1 MPALLS
7 MGVPRIFAGFRT
19 FSQSPSRFLIGCMSL
34 WVVGSMGQI
43 DGAEFKQPKPVCPS
57 IAPASQEPF
66 QAMKAIKIP
75 AGWKIDVFAAEPDVA
90 NIVAF
95 DVDNLGRV
103 FVCESFRQSH
113 GVTDNRNHD
122 QQWLLADL
130 AAKTVQDRIDYH
142 KRLLGE
148 SVVTYAQ
155 QDDRLRLLRDTDQDG
170 KADESV
176 VFAEGFNRIE
186 EGTGAGV
193 LSRSGKVYYTNIPKL
208 WKLTDDDGD
217 GVSDN
222 RVSLSDGYGV
232 KVALRGHDL
241 HGIIKGPDG
250 RLYFTIGDR
259 GYNVTTEDGRII
271 ADVHSGAMF
280 RCEMDG
286 SNLEVV
292 ATGLRNPQEIA
303 FNDYGD
309 FFTVDNNSDSG
320 DKARIVQLLEGG
332 DSGWR
337 MHYQY
342 LPDRGPFNRQRI
354 WEPLH
359 DDQPA
364 YIVPPVAN
372 FADGPSGL
380 AYYPG
385 TGFGDRLRDTFL
397 LCDFRGGPASSGVR
411 TFKLD
416 PAGAF
421 HRLVDQPSD
430 GDSAVA
436 NSDSDAKNS
445 SDSKLIW
452 NVLATDVAFGP
463 DGSLYVSDWV
473 NGWNGQGK
481 GRLYRITDPSQAD
494 EATVKEVQRL
504 LKSNWNTLK
513 VKRLSEL
520 LSHVD
525 RRVRLEAQWE
535 LANRSE
541 REALLGIASDP
552 DQTTLPRLHAIWGA
566 SQIARTT
573 SDDLERSKIV
583 TLLRP
588 LLASR
593 DPVIVSATA
602 EVLGN
607 QQDTESAGALRALLA
622 SPSDRVKY
630 HATMAVA
637 KLKDP
642 SGLSDVIKFL
652 VAKNNSDPAL
662 RHAAAIYL
670 STAAT
675 DDQLANLTTHPNV
688 AVRRTVVVALRKMNS
703 GKIADFLND
712 ENPLV
717 VREAACAIHDLPIR
731 VAKKSLANLSE
742 KSLKDPQVSSRV
754 INTHFRLG
762 TSESAQWL
770 AKLAGRA
777 SVPLH
782 ARIDALDALDRWGD
796 DDPRDRVLNIYRPLS
811 SCDRTDATEAI
822 DRQVDALMA
831 APDTIREKAIMV
843 AASLGAKNIV
853 SFLSKQIA
861 KPDSSSHNRA
871 TAILALARLDPD
883 AAIVIARQTKLSRG
897 SEFVLACLDIL
908 KRLDLEA
915 SIGKFI
921 EASQHRDLDVQRA
934 GWDALAVNLS
944 PDATSRIVQAVQDY
958 LNGNLPSGVQL
969 NVLEAATGRLDAK
982 LQANLRQHQTTI
994 AEADSLGPWLASLDG
1009 GDPEQG
1015 KKLFFEKSELSCVRC
1030 HQVDGVGG
1038 NVGPVL
1044 TNIGNLK
1051 DRRYLLESIA
1061 IPDASI
1067 AKGYETTVVANDSG
1081 EIYSGVV
1088 KSENDDEIELILS
1101 DGSVATIDLEE
1112 IVARKKGVSSM
1123 PEDLEKSL
1131 SARELRDLVAYLASL
1146 KKDEVA
1152 SQSLH

>member
-1 MPALLS
+1 MFWNLFG
-7 MGVPRIFAGFRT
+7 MDRIE
-19 FSQSPSRFLIGCMSL
+19 
-34 WVVGSMGQI
+34 
-43 DGAEFKQPKPVCPS
+43 GAEFKQPKPIRPS
-57 IAPASQEPF
+57 IAAASEEPF
-66 QAMKAIKIP
+66 QAMKAIQVPSQWDIN
-75 AGWKIDVFAAEPDVA
+75 VFAAEPDVA

-95 DVDNLGRV
+95 DVDNQGRV
-103 FVCESFRQSH
+103 FVCESFRQSN
-113 GVTDNRNHD
+113 GVTDNRNHN

-148 SVVTYAQ
+148 SAITYAQ
-155 QDDRLRLLRDTDQDG
+155 QDDRLRLLMDTDRDG
-170 KADESV
+170 KADQSF

-193 LSRSGKVYYTNIPKL
+193 LSRSGTVYYTNIPKL
-208 WKLTDDDGD
+208 WRLTDDDGD
-217 GVSDN
+217 GISDT
-222 RVSLSDGYGV
+222 RRTLSDGFGV

-259 GYNVTTEDGRII
+259 GYNVTTDDGRII

-292 ATGLRNPQEIA
+292 STGLRNPQEIA
-303 FNDYGD
+303 FNAYGD

-359 DDQPA
+359 EEQPA

-380 AYYPG
+380 TYYPG
-385 TGFGDRLRDTFL
+385 TGFGERLLDTFL

-411 TFKLD
+411 TFKLE

-421 HRLVDQPSD
+421 YHLVDQP
-430 GDSAVA
+430 GEGESANA
-436 NSDSDAKNS
+436 DSDSDANAS

-452 NVLATDVAFGP
+452 NVLATDIAFGP
-463 DGSLYVSDWV
+463 DGALYISDWV

-481 GRLYRITDPSQAD
+481 GRLYRITDPGHTNDAI
-494 EATVKEVQRL
+494 VKEVQRL
-504 LKSNWNTLK
+504 LKSNWNKLK

-552 DQTTLPRLHAIWGA
+552 DQTTLPRLHAIWGV

-593 DPVIVSATA
+593 DPVIVAATA

-607 QQDTESAGALRALLA
+607 QQDMESSGALRALLA
-622 SPSDRVKY
+622 SPSDRVQY
-630 HATMAVA
+630 HATMAIA

-642 SGLSDVIKFL
+642 SGLSDVVKFL
-652 VAKNNSDPAL
+652 VATKGSDPAL
-662 RHAAAIYL
+662 RHAAAFYF
-670 STAAT
+670 SKAVAESE
-675 DDQLANLTTHPNV
+675 LANLTTHPN
-688 AVRRTVVVALRKMNS
+688 ATVRRTVVVALRRMKS
-703 GKIADFLND
+703 GRIAEFLND
-712 ENPLV
+712 KDPLV
-717 VREAACAIHDLPIR
+717 VREAACAIHDVPIR
-731 VAKKSLANLSE
+731 VANKSLAEISE
-742 KSLKDPQVSSRV
+742 QSLQDPQLSSRV
-754 INTHFRLG
+754 INTHFRMG
-762 TSESAQWL
+762 TSKSAEWL

-777 SVPLH
+777 STPLH
-782 ARIDALDALDRWGD
+782 ARIDALDALEHWGD
-796 DDPRDRVLNIYRPLS
+796 DDPRDRVLNVHRPLS
-811 SCDRTDATEAI
+811 SRKVADATQAI
-822 DRQVDALMA
+822 NRQVDALMA
-831 APDTIREKAIMV
+831 APDTVRDRAITV
-843 AASLGAKNIV
+843 AASLGAKKIV
-853 SFLSKQIA
+853 AFLSKQIA
-861 KPDSSSHNRA
+861 KRDSSAQSRA
-871 TAILALARLDPD
+871 AALLSLAKLDPEAAIL
-883 AAIVIARQTKLSRG
+883 IARQTQLNRG
-897 SEFVLACLDIL
+897 NDFVLASLDIL
-908 KRLDLEA
+908 RRLDSEA
-915 SIGKFI
+915 SIQKFI
-921 EASQHRDLDVQRA
+921 TASQQRDLDVQRA
-934 GWDALAVNLS
+934 GWDALAMNLS
-944 PDATSRIVQAVQDY
+944 EESTARIVQAVQDY
-958 LNGNLPSGVQL
+958 LDGNLPSGVHL
-969 NVLEAATGRLDAK
+969 NVLEAAAGRLDPE
-982 LQANLRQHQTTI
+982 LDANLRQHQTTI
-994 AEADSLGPWLASLDG
+994 AQTDSLGPWLASLDG
-1009 GDPEQG
+1009 GDPEHG
-1015 KKLFFEKSELSCVRC
+1015 KELFFERSDLSCVRC

-1038 NVGPVL
+1038 KVGPVL
-1044 TNIGNLK
+1044 SDIGNAK

-1061 IPDASI
+1061 IPDATI
-1067 AKGYETTVVANDSG
+1067 ARGYETTVVASDSG
-1081 EIYSGVV
+1081 EVYSGVV
-1088 KSENDDEIELILS
+1088 QSENEDEIELILG
-1101 DGSVATIDLEE
+1101 DGSIARIDLEE
-1112 IVARKKGVSSM
+1112 IAARKKGISSM
-1123 PEDLEKSL
+1123 PEDLAKML

-1146 KKDEVA
+1146 KKDVVT
-1152 SQSLH
+1152 SRSVH